1 MKWSSLNTIFL
12 RRDRFNNSSSVFPCS
27 LFSFK
32 QKHKTLKWKR
42 SKISNFQQQQQ
53 TLNKNKNNAKATPVF
68 PLLLTFLK
76 CVFLVQILNSLETD
90 KTLNEFRFK
99 IRISN
104 KNYFYELI
112 IKYLMSFLRNL
123 FIKFEHKLY
132 SILIK
137 YFQ

>member
-1 MKWSSLNTIFL
+1 MIDFLPLSCYFSCSSFSFQFDRFYHTSHFSSLIHFIEMKWSSLNTIFL

-68 PLLLTFLK
+68 PLLLTLFK

-99 IRISN
+99 IRI
-104 KNYFYELI
+104 
-112 IKYLMSFLRNL
+112 
-123 FIKFEHKLY
+123 
-132 SILIK
+132 
-137 YFQ
+137 